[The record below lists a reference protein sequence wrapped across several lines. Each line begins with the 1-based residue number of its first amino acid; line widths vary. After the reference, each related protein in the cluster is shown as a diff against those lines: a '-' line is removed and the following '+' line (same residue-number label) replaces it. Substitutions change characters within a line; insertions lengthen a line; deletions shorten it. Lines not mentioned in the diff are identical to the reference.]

1 MLLQIMH
8 LLYFNPKEKKLIK
21 NNETAKADCLATEE
35 AFRMWNIHENTE
47 VVQHGSH

>member
-1 MLLQIMH
+1 MLLQIMN